1 MSFDELDLKL
11 EYDSR
16 RHNTYTDF
24 FNRVLPH
31 SNFYRRFGGVFS
43 GQKFVHC
50 AEGLQDFI
58 QENDGKMQLV
68 IIPVFR
74 DEDKEAFKN
83 KTIDEVIADN
93 WIQDLSKIEDKFQ
106 QDHIKALAWM
116 IANDRLE
123 IKLILPEH
131 KDGSPLT
138 LSEINDQDLFK
149 DEVGIFYN
157 KDDPQEQ
164 LSFQGFIDADN
175 KALGE
180 FIKIRVSRPWSE
192 KERIKLDHLTFNN
205 LWNNDS
211 FQIGS
216 ITCKVKPISEKLL
229 EYFKNESPA
238 SKKDIPTLKKLPVL
252 RDYQKNAI
260 DSWSKNEYT
269 GIFEMAT
276 GTGKTFAAIGCI
288 KKIES
293 IHEQL
298 LVIISAPYT
307 NLVDQWQ
314 QELSKW
320 FIDSVILDK
329 GWTKELRQEIQI
341 LNKKSDKKTSVL
353 ISSHAKFA
361 RNEFLQILK
370 LSKVPTMLIVDE
382 VHHVGAGNTEKDKD
396 GVLVTNG
403 SRKGLDEKYDYR
415 LGLSATIERYFDQ
428 DGTDFLRNYFSGRSR
443 KSTVFQMS
451 LKQAIDEG
459 KLCAYNYYPYFVE
472 LTDDEFSKYKRMTK
486 SAVVYLNSKNYED
499 RIKGEDLI
507 IKRGKIVRDATL
519 KMNAFLEI
527 MKELP
532 EIKHLLI
539 FCSEKQ
545 YDEVEKIL
553 NNPSQYDHE
562 TIPTFRKITYDNPKN
577 KKDRIKILRD
587 FKDEDYEIILSNR
600 VLDEGMDVP
609 QAKKCIVL
617 ASTGNPTQFI
627 QRRGRV
633 LRKFDDQYKDGSK
646 KRNAEIYDVLI
657 RPRIDEL
664 EDVESQKLEISLIKS
679 QLNRIREMSELAIN
693 REYCFE
699 KIKEFQYHLSDDV
712 FLNEL
717 ESND

>member
-16 RHNTYTDF
+16 RHNIYSDF
-24 FNRVLPH
+24 FNRVLSH

-58 QENDGKMQLV
+58 QENDGKMQLA
-68 IIPVFR
+68 IIPVFT

-83 KTIDEVIADN
+83 KTIDEVITTN
-93 WIQDLSKIEDKFQ
+93 WIQNFSKIKDKFQ

-116 IANDRLE
+116 VANDRLE

-131 KDGSPLT
+131 EDGSPLT

-164 LSFQGFIDADN
+164 LSFQGFIDVDN
-175 KALGE
+175 RALGE
-180 FIKIRVSRPWSE
+180 FVKIRVSRPWSE
-192 KERIKLDHLTFNN
+192 KERIELDHMAFSNF
-205 LWNNDS
+205 WNNDS
-211 FQIGS
+211 YQIGS
-216 ITCKVKPISEKLL
+216 ITCKIKPISEELL
-229 EYFKNESPA
+229 EYFKNESPG
-238 SKKDIPTLKKLPVL
+238 SKKDIPTLRKLPAL

-260 DSWSKNEYT
+260 DSWNENDNR

-276 GTGKTFAAIGCI
+276 GTGKTFTAIGCI
-288 KKIES
+288 KKLES

-298 LVIISAPYT
+298 LVIIAAPYT

-320 FIDSVILDK
+320 FIDSVVLDK
-329 GWTKELRQEIQI
+329 GWTRELRQEIQI
-341 LNKKSDKKTSVL
+341 LNKSTNKKISVL

-361 RNEFLQILK
+361 REEFLQILD
-370 LSKVPTMLIVDE
+370 LSKIPTMLIVDE
-382 VHHVGAGNTEKDKD
+382 AHHVGAGNTEKDDD

-403 SRKGLDEKYDYR
+403 SRKGLSEKYDYR

-428 DGTDFLRNYFSGRSR
+428 DGTDFLRNYFSGKSG

-451 LKQAIDEG
+451 LKQAIDDG
-459 KLCAYNYYPYFVE
+459 KLCSYNYYPYFVE
-472 LTDDEFSKYKRMTK
+472 LTDDEFFEYKRITK
-486 SAVVYLNSKNYED
+486 LAVAYLNSKNYED

-507 IKRGKIVRDATL
+507 IKRGKIVRDAAL
-519 KMNAFLEI
+519 KMDAFIDI
-527 MKELP
+527 MKEFS

-545 YDEVEKIL
+545 YDRLEELL
-553 NNPSQYDHE
+553 NNPSQYNHDQ
-562 TIPTFRKITYDNPKN
+562 IPTFRKITYDNPKN

-587 FKDEDYEIILSNR
+587 FADEDYEIILSNR

-609 QAKKCIVL
+609 QAKSCIVL

-646 KRNAEIYDVLI
+646 KTHADIYDILV
-657 RPRIDEL
+657 RPRIDDL
-664 EDVESQKLEISLIKS
+664 EDVESQKLEIGLIKS

-693 REYCFE
+693 SEYCLE
-699 KIKEFQYHLSDDV
+699 KIKEFQYHLPDDV
-712 FLNEL
+712 FQNES
-717 ESND
+717 E